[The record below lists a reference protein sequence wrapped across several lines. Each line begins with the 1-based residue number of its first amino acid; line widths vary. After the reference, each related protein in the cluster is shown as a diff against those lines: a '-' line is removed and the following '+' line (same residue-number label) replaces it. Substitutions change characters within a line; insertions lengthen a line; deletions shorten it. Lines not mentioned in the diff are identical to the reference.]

1 MVIQR
6 KEYLDKLIA
15 FKDKQLIKV
24 ITGVRRCGKSTLLEI
39 YQNWLLEQGTDKE
52 QIISI
57 NFEDIDFEEL
67 TDYRK
72 LYSHLKE
79 RLVSGK
85 VTYIFLDEIQH
96 VEDFPKVVDS
106 LYIKKNV
113 DIYITG
119 SNAYMLSSEIA
130 TLISGR
136 YVQIEM
142 LPLSFKEYM
151 ESTGSMEDRG
161 VKYTDYLENSA
172 FPHTLELKG
181 QPDEIRDYLEGLYNT
196 IVVKDIVS
204 RKKITDA
211 MMLKSVLRFVFDNIG
226 NPLSSKKIADT
237 MTSDGRKIDTKTV
250 EKYLEAL
257 TESYIIY
264 QAKRYNIKGKQYLKT
279 LEKYYVVDIGLR
291 YMLLG
296 SRQMDAGHILENVVY
311 LELLR
316 RGYDV
321 YVGKIGSFE
330 IDFVA
335 QNSKGIWYYQVALSV
350 RDEKTLERELR
361 PLMAI
366 RDHYPKMILTLDEDP
381 EAQYD
386 GIRRINAR
394 DWLLG
399 LTDK

>member
-1 MVIQR
+1 MTMMIQR
-6 KEYLDKLIA
+6 KEYMNKLIA

-24 ITGVRRCGKSTLLEI
+24 VTGIRRCGKSTLLEI
-39 YQNWLLEQGTDKE
+39 YQNWLLEQGIEKE

-67 TDYRK
+67 TDYRR
-72 LYSHLKE
+72 LYSYLKE
-79 RLVSGK
+79 RLVPGK

-151 ESTGSMEDRG
+151 ESTGSMTDRG
-161 VKYTDYLENSA
+161 VKYTEYLENSS
-172 FPHTLELKG
+172 FPYTLELKG

-204 RKKITDA
+204 RKKITDT
-211 MMLKSVLRFVFDNIG
+211 MMLKSVLLFVFDNIG

-250 EKYLEAL
+250 
-257 TESYIIY
+257 
-264 QAKRYNIKGKQYLKT
+264 
-279 LEKYYVVDIGLR
+279 
-291 YMLLG
+291 
-296 SRQMDAGHILENVVY
+296 
-311 LELLR
+311 
-316 RGYDV
+316 
-321 YVGKIGSFE
+321 
-330 IDFVA
+330 
-335 QNSKGIWYYQVALSV
+335 
-350 RDEKTLERELR
+350 
-361 PLMAI
+361 
-366 RDHYPKMILTLDEDP
+366 
-381 EAQYD
+381 
-386 GIRRINAR
+386 
-394 DWLLG
+394 G
-399 LTDK
+399 LTNC